1 MTRDKLIEIASDAV
15 NDAELGSRD
24 IPNIDLYV
32 DQILNL
38 VADKQ
43 SQGSERHQSRQLTK
57 TMINN
62 YSKDGIIMP
71 IKGKKYSREQVVQI
85 LYIYSLKNTLSIGE
99 IKRLLHG
106 AYAIDGFDADSLSS
120 LYNTY
125 QDVRA
130 ITRKKTVEFLAED
143 VLDGLSFD
151 PENDADYISVIC
163 ALVSMSAH
171 LKNIAQA
178 MIDEKFPEPPTEEE
192 EKEKA
197 KEEKKEE
204 KERSKEEK
212 KEEKAKKKEK
222 KKEDDGAS
230 E

>member
-15 NDAELGSRD
+15 NDAELGNRD

-43 SQGSERHQSRQLTK
+43 NQGSERHKGRQLTK

-62 YSKDGIIMP
+62 YSKDGIITP
-71 IKGKKYSREQVVQI
+71 VKGKKYSREQVVQI
-85 LYIYSLKNTLSIGE
+85 LYVYSLKNTLSMGE
-99 IKRLLHG
+99 IKRLLRG
-106 AYAIDGFDADSLSS
+106 AYSIEGFDAASLSA

-125 QDVRA
+125 QDIKGV
-130 ITRKKTVEFLAED
+130 TRKKTVDFLSKE
-143 VLDGLSFD
+143 VLDGLSLD
-151 PENDADYISVIC
+151 SESDADYISAVC

-178 MIDEKFPEPPTEEE
+178 LIDEKFPEPPTEEE

-197 KEEKKEE
+197 KEEKE
-204 KERSKEEK
+204 KAKEEK

-222 KKEDDGAS
+222 KTDGAS